1 MLLTKWPIN
10 GSLRCSRTTIHHS
23 SGRKLVAKVKRKKI
37 VKITYLDFENHCCH
51 WVQNLPDN
59 EFWPTLE
66 RLRGQ
71 LPKNFESRS
80 DTDKQKEP
88 ELFRSVLIPVFIRN
102 GSIPQ
107 DPEFQEIIQ
116 KMNLSPRNI
125 NEMLHHHH
133 DAALAKQA
141 TA

>member
-1 MLLTKWPIN
+1 MARRRVTF
-10 GSLRCSRTTIHHS
+10 
-23 SGRKLVAKVKRKKI
+23 
-37 VKITYLDFENHCCH
+37 LDFENHCCH

-66 RLRGQ
+66 RLRD
-71 LPKNFESRS
+71 KRS
-80 DTDKQKEP
+80 KSDDQADGENQKEP

-107 DPEFQEIIQ
+107 DTEFQEMIT
-116 KMNLSPRNI
+116 KMNLSTRDI

-133 DAALAKQA
+133 DAVLAKQA
-141 TA
+141 SV